1 MQEVDVQEEVIE
13 AFRVFDRERTG
24 FVQIDD
30 VKKVLQKMGG
40 GQISKEE
47 INEILRELD
56 PEGTQAFKYEEYVR

>member
-1 MQEVDVQEEVIE
+1 MQEVEVQEEVVE

-40 GQISKEE
+40 G
-47 INEILRELD
+47 
-56 PEGTQAFKYEEYVR
+56 

>member
-1 MQEVDVQEEVIE
+1 MDVQEEVIE